1 MGKRAHIR
9 PLIALIV
16 PRTWTRTSMAVR
28 LTGLRLAGTTP
39 SPSSNSPALSLFR
52 VSRQRLGSGER
63 EHCKADITSARTR
76 LHLDLQTYKLTN
88 SLASCAAN
96 PFRRAFD
103 PGNARRRTFA
113 SAFA

>member
-16 PRTWTRTSMAVR
+16 PRTRTSVAV
-28 LTGLRLAGTTP
+28 RLAGTTP

-52 VSRQRLGSGER
+52 VSQQRRGGAER

-76 LHLDLQTYKLTN
+76 LHLDLQTYKLILRL
-88 SLASCAAN
+88 LARAVST
-96 PFRRAFD
+96 FRRAFD
-103 PGNARRRTFA
+103 PGIACRRTFA